1 MHPWV
6 LECIQL
12 GMKAM
17 DRNTELLDEY
27 RMALG
32 LWSEVRAHYSLDE
45 PAVAAA
51 TRYLESLEQ
60 DLTSFSQAAIAA

>member
-1 MHPWV
+1 
-6 LECIQL
+6 
-12 GMKAM
+12 
-17 DRNTELLDEY
+17 
-27 RMALG
+27 

>member
-12 GMKAM
+12 DMKAM
-17 DRNTELLDEY
+17 DRNTELLNEY

-45 PAVAAA
+45 PAVVAA

-60 DLTSFSQAAIAA
+60 DLTSLSQPAIAA